1 MSEGPFQNITFD
13 LANSIATLSINRPPL
28 NILNIQT
35 LREMNEAV
43 ESLNKKS
50 GVRVLVLTS
59 EGEKA
64 FSAGVDVAE
73 HTKEKVKEMV
83 EIFNRFFFFLE
94 GVDGVTIAALKG
106 TALGG
111 GCEVAMACDLIFA
124 ADNLKIGQ
132 PEIKLA
138 VIAPVACAYLPRL
151 IGLNKAN
158 ELLLSGDTLGA
169 EEALNIGLINKIV
182 PLDSF
187 EQELRSFVERFS
199 SNSLV
204 GIKHT
209 KKSIRLGLKESY
221 PQSLEKIGQLYL
233 RELMDTRD
241 ANEGLSAFLEKRKP
255 SFKDI

>member
-1 MSEGPFQNITFD
+1 MPERSFQNISLD
-13 LANSIATLSINRPPL
+13 LGNYVATLTISRPPL
-28 NILNIQT
+28 NILDIQT
-35 LREMNEAV
+35 LQEMNEAI

-50 GVRVLVLTS
+50 GIRVLVLTS

-83 EIFNRFFFFLE
+83 EVFNRFFFLLE
-94 GVDGVTIAALKG
+94 GVDGVTIAAVKG
-106 TALGG
+106 AALGG

-138 VIAPVACAYLPRL
+138 VIAPIACAYLPRL
-151 IGLNKAN
+151 IGASKAN
-158 ELLLSGDTLGA
+158 ELLLSGDAIGA
-169 EEALNIGLINKIV
+169 EDALRIGLINRIAR
-182 PLDSF
+182 LDNF
-187 EQELRSFVERFS
+187 EQELQSFIERFS

-209 KKSIRLGLKESY
+209 KKSIRLGLQNSY

-233 RELMDTRD
+233 RELMDTED

-255 SFKDI
+255 SFKDT